1 MSESYLY
8 RPVEIWFTFSIYN
21 CWC

>member
-8 RPVEIWFTFSIYN
+8 RPVEIWFTFSICN